1 MVPDTLVKRFK
12 AGETLYGTFADFLS
26 PDIVEMFGLAGFDF
40 TVVDCEHGA
49 SGPDRAVDMVRA
61 GTVTNMPTMV
71 RVPNAL
77 PSTIL
82 KHLDIGSAGIMVPL
96 VHTPDIAKTVA
107 EAARYYPRGRR
118 GYAGMRSANWGF
130 LTVEEHIERC
140 NANTF
145 VQVQAESVEAVKN
158 IDAIASIDGI
168 DSIFIGTFDLSQS
181 LGIPGQVNDAKMVDA
196 IGTVLKAVKNA
207 GKVAGIFAG
216 TFENAKRYADMGF
229 QFIIY
234 AGDVIMIHQAA
245 TAAVKALKGK

>member
-1 MVPDTLVKRFK
+1 MVTDTLVKRFK
-12 AGETLYGTFADFLS
+12 AGETLFGTFADFDS
-26 PDIVEMFGLAGFDF
+26 PDIVEIFGLAGFDF
-40 TVVDCEHGA
+40 TVVDCEHSA
-49 SGPDRAVDMVRA
+49 LGPDRALEMVRA
-61 GTVTNMPTMV
+61 GSLAKMPTMV

-96 VHTPDIAKTVA
+96 VHTPDTAKTVA

-118 GYAGMRSANWGF
+118 GYAGMRSGNWGF
-130 LTVEEHIERC
+130 ITVEEHIERC

-158 IDAIASIDGI
+158 IDAIAATDGI

-181 LGIPGQVNDAKMVDA
+181 MGIPGQVNDPKMVEA
-196 IGTVLKAVKNA
+196 IGTVLKAVKGA

-216 TFENAKRYADMGF
+216 TIENAKRYADMGF

-234 AGDVIMIHQAA
+234 AGDVIMINQAA